1 MELVLSVVLQPWR
14 IIVMT
19 AGIGAINGKIILLVN
34 HKLPISQAFFV
45 MHPSDSPS
53 NGLLPTFF
61 LPETAPD
68 VHPSA
73 LILPGAVVLGAA
85 YLGAES
91 SVWFGSVIR
100 ADINRIVVGDQSN
113 VQDGSVLHVSDDFA
127 FLIGN
132 RVTIGHRAVVHACTV
147 HDEVLIGM
155 GAIILDGAEIGARS
169 IIAAGALVTKGT
181 KVPEGS
187 LVIGSP
193 AKVIRSLSLEEQR
206 ANARLAMKYVE
217 VSRRYRELGYGVKP

>member
-1 MELVLSVVLQPWR
+1 MVV
-14 IIVMT
+14 T
-19 AGIGAINGKIILLVN
+19 AGIGAINGKITPRVN

-45 MHPSDSPS
+45 MNPSESAS
-53 NGLLPTFF
+53 HGLLPAFY

-68 VHPSA
+68 MHPSA
-73 LILPGAVVLGAA
+73 LILPGAIVLGAA
-85 YLGAES
+85 QLGAES

-100 ADINRIVVGDQSN
+100 ADINRIIIGDQSN
-113 VQDGSVLHVSDDFA
+113 VQDGSVLHVSDDYA
-127 FLIGN
+127 CIVGQ

-193 AKVIRSLSLEEQR
+193 AKVVRTLTMEEQQ

>member
-1 MELVLSVVLQPWR
+1 MMLVLSVVLQPWHFTF
-14 IIVMT
+14 VF
-19 AGIGAINGKIILLVN
+19 AGIGAINGKFVLLVN

-45 MHPSDSPS
+45 MNPFESPS
-53 NGLLPTFF
+53 NGLLPTFH

-73 LILPGAVVLGAA
+73 LILPGAIVLGAA
-85 YLGAES
+85 QLGAES

-100 ADINRIVVGDQSN
+100 ADINRIVIGDQSN

-127 FLIGN
+127 CLIGH

-155 GAIILDGAEIGARS
+155 GAIILDGAEIGPRS

-193 AKVIRSLSLEEQR
+193 AKIVRALTVEEQK